1 MNWYCSGD
9 VSTRP
14 GLPAAPGMSGTS
26 PSSDKKS
33 ANSTQNPANSSTE
46 IRKTTG
52 DQPTYSGNVVHDEE
66 ISYDETKTGLEDE
79 AGISPDSSQQGF
91 GSEIKFNPPTTSF
104 SGLGRLDLVES
115 TEQTNSAEKQ
125 TNSAGKDN
133 EAPSGINAATA
144 QTQART

>member
-1 MNWYCSGD
+1 
-9 VSTRP
+9 
-14 GLPAAPGMSGTS
+14 MSGTS

-115 TEQTNSAEKQ
+115 TEQTNTPEKQTNSAEKQ